1 MAEAKSDS
9 RIAGSIRSISGTPL
23 RDAVIKVF
31 QDARKG
37 ETLLVTRSDSR
48 GYFRSA
54 DLDPGDYYL
63 EVTRPGYKPLT
74 TNRLTIIPGQTIS
87 LEIILQEFMDYISDD
102 EDPRN
107 WSLKTVMRSSS
118 DRRLIF
124 RDLPGEPWLGAE
136 NQEAPFSRS
145 GAMSIASHAPKNGA
159 SYWTRPYSSQ
169 TGVSSNFAF
178 SEPVSPH
185 SRMILSGQLDFGNG
199 SFWRLRNTYNYRPDD
214 SHDYRISVGY
224 GQMDVSHPATHS
236 IPPPVL
242 TRDSDWGESAV
253 ETLALGLEG
262 TTRLLDL
269 VAVHYGFDYSRL
281 HYGVSKSFFYPSLQ
295 ILIAPVDGWLVQTSF
310 TSRRLSDSNSVM
322 LPDGEIYDLAE
333 PTFLTMVGNRVSMS
347 QVRHSEIS
355 VRKALEQDTDIELAV
370 YQDNIRGPGLPLLV
384 TTVTPQESR
393 TDVVELGEDHSSQ
406 RGLRVAVYRKI
417 MNHLAGSIAYGY
429 GTAASISSIDD
440 PVTLRSPDSALLS
453 YACRRYQHAITGRI
467 DATVPLTKTNL
478 LATVRWYPGNPL
490 TPIDWFSDRMD
501 IGINS
506 ANLEI
511 RQSLPLPESVGN
523 AGHWEILVDLRNIFN
538 QGREIIPTTDGEIV
552 LNRNP
557 RSLRFGLNFNFR

>member
-1 MAEAKSDS
+1 MAEAKGES
-9 RIAGSIRSISGTPL
+9 RIAGSIRSISGSPL

-31 QDARKG
+31 QDARKS

-48 GYFRSA
+48 GYFKSA

-63 EVTRPGYKPLT
+63 EITRPGYKPVT
-74 TNRLTIIPGQTIS
+74 TDRLTIIPGQILS
-87 LEIILQEFMDYISDD
+87 LEIILQEFLDYISDD

-107 WSLKTVMRSSS
+107 WNLKTVMRSSS

-124 RDLPGEPWLGAE
+124 RELPGESLGGAE
-136 NQEAPFSRS
+136 KQAAPFSRS
-145 GAMSIASHAPKNGA
+145 GAMSIASHAPTNGA

-185 SRMILSGQLDFGNG
+185 SRMVLSGQLDFGSG
-199 SFWRLRNTYNYRPDD
+199 AFWRLRNTYNYRPDD

-224 GQMDVSHPATHS
+224 GQMDASYPATHS
-236 IPPPVL
+236 ISPTVL
-242 TRDSDWGESAV
+242 NRDSGWSESAV
-253 ETLALGLEG
+253 ETLAVGLEG

-269 VAVHYGFDYSRL
+269 MEVQYGFDYSRL
-281 HYGVSKSFFYPSLQ
+281 NYGVSKSFFYPSLQ
-295 ILIAPVDGWLVQTSF
+295 ILVTPVDGWLVQTSF
-310 TSRRLSDSNSVM
+310 TSRRLSDSNSVV
-322 LPDGEIYDLAE
+322 LPDGEIYDLSE

-355 VRKALEQDTDIELAV
+355 VRKALKQDTDIEVAV
-370 YQDNIRGPGLPLLV
+370 YQDHIRGPGLPLLL
-384 TTVTPQESR
+384 TTITPEESR

-406 RGLRVAVYRKI
+406 RGLRIAVHRKI
-417 MNHLAGSIAYGY
+417 MNSLSGSIAYGY
-429 GTAASISSIDD
+429 GTAASISGIDG
-440 PVTLRSPDSALLS
+440 PAALHSLDSALLDS
-453 YACRRYQHAITGRI
+453 ACRRYQHAVTGRI
-467 DATVPLTKTNL
+467 DATMPLTKTNL
-478 LATVRWYPGNPL
+478 LATIRWYPGNPL

-501 IGINS
+501 IGTKS

-511 RQSLPLPESVGN
+511 RQALPLPEPVAN

-538 QGREIIPTTDGEIV
+538 QGIETIPTTDGEIV